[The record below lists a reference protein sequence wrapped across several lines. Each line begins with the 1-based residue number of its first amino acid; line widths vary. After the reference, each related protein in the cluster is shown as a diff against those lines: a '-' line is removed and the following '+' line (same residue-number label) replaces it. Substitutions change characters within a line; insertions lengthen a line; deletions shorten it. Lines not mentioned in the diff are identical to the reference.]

1 MLKRAK
7 KEKYLKI
14 CPKCKSIDIV
24 PDKSTL
30 QQMGVLPQNY
40 ICKKCGHSGFVF
52 PEVAISELKDFKD
65 EVDKKHLRNIKKDK
79 SELVDTSD
87 GSFQVRFWWK
97 IAGPALVALGLLS
110 LWRADII
117 LGAVL
122 LAMGVLMFYII
133 YFKKRKLR

>member
-65 EVDKKHLRNIKKDK
+65 EVDKKHLRNTKKDK
-79 SELVDTSD
+79 SELVDTLD
-87 GSFQVRFWWK
+87 GSAYVLHYLFQEKKTTIK
-97 IAGPALVALGLLS
+97 IASPK
-110 LWRADII
+110 
-117 LGAVL
+117 VL
-122 LAMGVLMFYII
+122 LPYPNNLVFSKDLNTRDNSNFP
-133 YFKKRKLR
+133 